1 MSLMLF
7 FLAKEIKH
15 NPTAIVMML
24 LSVISLTQMSTD
36 ITFQTS
42 NASSDVDSAG
52 ITQHH
57 KFKILVNNY
66 IVFNYH
72 GETA

>member
-1 MSLMLF
+1 
-7 FLAKEIKH
+7 
-15 NPTAIVMML
+15 MML
-24 LSVISLTQMSTD
+24 LSRISLPQMSTD

-42 NASSDVDSAG
+42 NAGSDLDGAG
-52 ITQHH
+52 IMQHH